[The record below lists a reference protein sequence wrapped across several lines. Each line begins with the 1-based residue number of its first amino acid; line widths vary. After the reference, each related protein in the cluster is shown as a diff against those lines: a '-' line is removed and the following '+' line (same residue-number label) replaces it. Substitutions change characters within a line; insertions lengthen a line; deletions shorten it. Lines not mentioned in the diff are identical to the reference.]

1 MRPRKRVA
9 DISPINREEREEE
22 EEEEWQPQ
30 GPCRF
35 QQLPQALVMDILSR
49 LLVKTLFLCRCVC
62 KSWLLIISDSHFAH
76 MRLSKLP
83 IGILIKTT
91 PGKRKSRVI
100 DFTQIEECEGSPFRL
115 EKMRFSPKNSL
126 PTMSDFGLINSCNG
140 LLLLSGAGPKRDKP
154 LYVCNPILGEY
165 ITLPPTNETRLCSSF
180 FGFGFSVATNE
191 YKVLQ
196 TSSSAGGD
204 EGEAEIYTIGT
215 GAWRS
220 IGKAPKDSAQD
231 APFNAVLHGALH
243 WVSCGWKNFVFIHS
257 FNFETE
263 KFQTLPPPGYFRQIE
278 KQFKE
283 LLKLG
288 VVDGCLFLCVCGD
301 DPTQFDMWVMKD
313 YGVQESWTKTLVVEG
328 LYLPEL
334 DNDVYEPLVFL
345 RNGEILLC
353 YNDWIVVCYNQ
364 GTKSLRETRVA
375 QTGSHFRAIGY
386 NPSFVSLQEVA
397 KGEKVKRVRDK
408 KKSKNPFGEGSSGC
422 ASSGIPGKS
431 TKLKSGL
438 RGSS

>member
-22 EEEEWQPQ
+22 DEWQPQ

-49 LLVKTLFLCRCVC
+49 LLVNTLFHCRCVC

-83 IGILIKTT
+83 IGILIKTR
-91 PGKRKSRVI
+91 PEKRKSRVI

-115 EKMRFSPKNSL
+115 EKMRFSAKNSL
-126 PTMSDFGLINSCNG
+126 LTMSDFGLINSCNG

-165 ITLPPTNETRLCSSF
+165 ITLPPTNETRLCRSF
-180 FGFGFSVATNE
+180 FGLGFSVATNE

-196 TSSSAGGD
+196 TGSSAGGD

-220 IGKAPKDSAQD
+220 IGKAPQDSAQD

-243 WVSCGWKNFVFIHS
+243 GVSRGWKTLSSYIHL
-257 FNFETE
+257 
-263 KFQTLPPPGYFRQIE
+263 TL
-278 KQFKE
+278 
-283 LLKLG
+283 
-288 VVDGCLFLCVCGD
+288 
-301 DPTQFDMWVMKD
+301 
-313 YGVQESWTKTLVVEG
+313 
-328 LYLPEL
+328 
-334 DNDVYEPLVFL
+334 
-345 RNGEILLC
+345 
-353 YNDWIVVCYNQ
+353 
-364 GTKSLRETRVA
+364 
-375 QTGSHFRAIGY
+375 
-386 NPSFVSLQEVA
+386 
-397 KGEKVKRVRDK
+397 K
-408 KKSKNPFGEGSSGC
+408 KKSFTPYPHLATLDQLRSN
-422 ASSGIPGKS
+422 
-431 TKLKSGL
+431 LKSY
-438 RGSS
+438 